1 VNITAQAFMSGGS
14 LINTRRLRML
24 LGAVALT
31 VACSANALAS
41 VRHVHLPYP
50 NGNIDLYTTTG
61 QCVLVVDGLVD
72 DGAVKAF
79 NEGLRQ
85 VQRLR
90 CAERIV
96 VLNSAGGAPRF
107 AYSVADF
114 LGKHEFD
121 TEIVDGSI
129 CFSACSYIFLGGRK
143 RVVGDRGKFGV
154 HQHSREG
161 VCALAFSDGEEK
173 RMRAIMEKALPA
185 PAMNR
190 LIGIILGTDCNT
202 MNLLSREDLGTMSIA
217 NAQESRLDK
226 DIRQAIAAREAQVF
240 EQFRSAARGPWTR
253 LAGDKMLTAFTRER
267 AEPTSGANP
276 TLWAMISYSAD
287 KAEIMSAE
295 VYRSHEML
303 NEIDCD
309 KQTISVIRGVYTRE
323 PMGAGPVVWKTGRLS
338 SVPVK
343 PRSIAE
349 VFYKEAC
356 GRPLP
361 R

>member
-1 VNITAQAFMSGGS
+1 MSDGS
-14 LINTRRLRML
+14 LINTCRLRML

-31 VACSANALAS
+31 LACSANALAS

-72 DGAVKAF
+72 VGALKAF
-79 NEGLRQ
+79 NEGLRE

-90 CAERIV
+90 CAERIM
-96 VLNSAGGAPRF
+96 VLNSAGGAPRL

-114 LGKHEFD
+114 LGKNEFD
-121 TEIVDGSI
+121 TEIMDGSI
-129 CFSACSYIFLGGRK
+129 CFSACSYVFLGGRK

-154 HQHSREG
+154 HQHSRDG
-161 VCALAFSDGEEK
+161 VCVLAFSDGEER
-173 RMRAIMEKALPA
+173 RMRTIMEKALPG

-190 LIGIILGTDCNT
+190 LIGLILGTNCAA
-202 MNLLSREDLGTMSIA
+202 MNFLSREDLGAMSIA
-217 NAQESRLDK
+217 NTQESRINK
-226 DIRQAIAAREAQVF
+226 DIRQAMAAREAQVF
-240 EQFRSAARGPWTR
+240 EQFRNTASGPWTR
-253 LAGDKMLTAFTRER
+253 AAGDKVLTAFTRER
-267 AEPTSGANP
+267 TEPAPSGNP

-287 KAEIMSAE
+287 KAEIMSGE
-295 VYRSHEML
+295 VYRSHEMY

-309 KQTISVIRGVYTRE
+309 KQTISVIRSVYTSE

-338 SVPVK
+338 HVPVK
-343 PRSIAE
+343 PRTTAE

-356 GRPLP
+356 GRPLL